1 MKTMYIEELRNGIKK
16 LLIDSDVILIGEDIE
31 EPYGGAFKVSK
42 GLSHEFPNQVINMPM
57 SEQGFTG
64 MAVGMS
70 LAGMKP
76 IVEIMFGDFITL
88 IVDQLVNH
96 ASKFSWM
103 YKKKIHLVVRT
114 PMGGYRGY
122 GATHSQ
128 SLEKLLFGLP
138 EIHIVTPSIIDD
150 PSLLLKNSLD
160 LGKPVL
166 FVENKLDYSSKLLS
180 SIDERYIIKKD
191 HLAFPNYTI
200 YYDEIDSDIT
210 LITYGGL
217 VQKATEIQKELYMDE
232 EIGVKLIVPSLISP
246 FNFENLLKMVKDDE
260 NIFIVEEGHTPFGWG
275 DTVLSQLTQ
284 LGFKGYIRTIGAKN
298 IVIGAAKNL
307 EDAVLPDFSNIKK
320 LIIELVG

>member
-1 MKTMYIEELRNGIKK
+1 MKKMYIEGLRNGIKK

-42 GLSHEFPNQVINMPM
+42 GLSHEFPNQIINMPM

-64 MAVGMS
+64 MAIGMS

-96 ASKFSWM
+96 AAKFSWM
-103 YKKKIHLVVRT
+103 YEKKIHLVVRT

-138 EIHIVTPSIIDD
+138 EIHIVAPSIIED
-150 PSLLLKNSLD
+150 PSLLLRTSLN

-180 SIDERYIIKKD
+180 SIDERYIIVKD
-191 HLAFPNYTI
+191 QLAFPNYTI
-200 YYDEIDSDIT
+200 FYDEVESDIT

-232 EIGVKLIVPSLISP
+232 EIGIKLIVPSLVSP
-246 FNFENLLKMVKDDE
+246 FDFENLYKMVEGDE
-260 NIFIVEEGHTPFGWG
+260 NIIIVEEGHTPFGWG
-275 DTVLSQLTQ
+275 DTVLSQLVQ

-307 EDAVLPDFSNIKK
+307 EDAVLPDFVIIKK